1 MSASSNVAEV
11 FINMIMV
18 AGVLGVIFTVAVIFG
33 IFYVCRRIYYAMRGE
48 EYVPL
53 FKGKTGKYEHQD
65 VESGATVESISK
77 VLARYARYD
86 TVGKYAHAGKKALED
101 MDLKLASFYATLDSK
116 FPRESLS
123 WDKFSVAAV
132 GVEQTLI
139 NNCALLANRVQTF
152 DRDEYRQLARQIR
165 NAAYHQGTPLAPVQ
179 QQKWQLLKASI
190 DDMDAIIESNEH
202 LLFELDKLA
211 SELDKLQNAG
221 FTEESEKLLEE
232 IRTLIDETKYY
243 RQA

>member
-11 FINMIMV
+11 FVNMIMV
-18 AGVLGVIFTVAVIFG
+18 AGVLGVIFTVAVVFG
-33 IFYVCRRIYYAMRGE
+33 IFYVCRRIYFAMRGE

-53 FKGKTGKYEHQD
+53 IKRKAGPYDHQD
-65 VESGATVESISK
+65 VEAGSDAESIGK
-77 VLARYARYD
+77 VLSRYARYD
-86 TVGKYAHAGKKALED
+86 TVGKFAYAGKKALED
-101 MDLKLASFYATLDSK
+101 MKLKSDSFYATLDSK
-116 FPRESLS
+116 FARGSLS
-123 WDKFSVAAV
+123 WDKFSVAAT
-132 GVEQTLI
+132 GVEQTILR
-139 NNCALLANRVQTF
+139 NCALLANRVQTF
-152 DRDEYRQLARQIR
+152 DRDEYRQLTRQIR

-190 DDMDAIIESNEH
+190 ADMEAIIDSNEH